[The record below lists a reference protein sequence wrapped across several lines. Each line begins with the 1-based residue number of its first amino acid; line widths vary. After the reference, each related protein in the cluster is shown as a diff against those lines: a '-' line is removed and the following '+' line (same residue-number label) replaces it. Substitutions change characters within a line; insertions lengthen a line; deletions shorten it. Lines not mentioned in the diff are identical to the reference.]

1 MITITRFTFNPFQ
14 VHTYVLHDET
24 GECLIVDPGCCDD
37 REEMQLESFI
47 NEHGLKPVRL
57 VNTHCHIDHVLGNN
71 FVFSRFGLRPEIH
84 PAGLPFLSGAREQAR
99 LYGMYIDDPVLP
111 ENYLN
116 EDDSVTFGHSSL
128 RVLYT
133 PGHADGSICL
143 HGEGQ
148 KFVLT
153 GDALFRES
161 IGRTDFPTGDLDIL
175 LAGIKEKLFVLDD
188 DTVVYPGH
196 LEATSIGHEKKYNP
210 FFVRD

>member
-1 MITITRFTFNPFQ
+1 MITITTFEFNPFQ
-14 VHTYVLHDET
+14 VNTYVLHDDT
-24 GECLIVDPGCCDD
+24 GECIIVDPGCCDD

-71 FVFSRFGLRPEIH
+71 FIVSCFGLKPEIH
-84 PAGLPFLSGAREQAR
+84 PAGLPFLRGAREHAR
-99 LYGMYIDDPVLP
+99 MYGFHIDDPVLP
-111 ENYLN
+111 DTYLN
-116 EDDSVTFGHSSL
+116 QNDPVTFGHSSL

-143 HGEGQ
+143 HCAAQ

-153 GDALFRES
+153 GDVLFRES
-161 IGRTDFPTGDLDIL
+161 IGRTDFPTGDLDVL
-175 LAGIKEKLFVLDD
+175 LSGIREKLFMLDD

-196 LEATSIGHEKKYNP
+196 MEPTTLGHEKKYNP
-210 FFVRD
+210 FFGMR